1 MKISIK
7 FIIKLIIFLFLFFL
21 FLTNTLNRIFFYYN
35 HLKIQQNTMLQS
47 IQFLSLK
54 SIINYQ
60 KLKTL
65 NKNQSCQNIHVCF
78 LLFNNSFQ
86 KQKM

>member
-7 FIIKLIIFLFLFFL
+7 FIIRLIIFLFLFFL
-21 FLTNTLNRIFFYYN
+21 FLINTLNRIFFYYN
-35 HLKIQQNTMLQS
+35 HLKIQQNIMLQS
-47 IQFLSLK
+47 IQFLNLK

-60 KLKTL
+60 MLKIL
-65 NKNQSCQNIHVCF
+65 NKNQSCHYIHVYF

-86 KQKM
+86 KH